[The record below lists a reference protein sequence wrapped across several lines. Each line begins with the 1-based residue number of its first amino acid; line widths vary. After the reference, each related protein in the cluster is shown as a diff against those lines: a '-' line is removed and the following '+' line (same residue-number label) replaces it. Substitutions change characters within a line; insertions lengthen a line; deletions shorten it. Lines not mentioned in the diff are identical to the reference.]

1 MSAPPF
7 VQNIRTRRQLV
18 TVGAVDGA
26 SVHLRVQMPDVWDV
40 VRIAAAPTASV
51 GDVKR
56 SAVEVLAPGSDP
68 ERYVTKLRG
77 IEVLD
82 EGQSVR
88 DAGALDGSI
97 FLVTHRRRRPVR

>member
-7 VQNIRTRRQLV
+7 VFNIRSRRQIV
-18 TVGAVDGA
+18 TVGAPDGA
-26 SVHLRVQMPDVWDV
+26 ALALRVEMPDVWDV
-40 VRIAAAPTASV
+40 VRVAAAPTATVSE
-51 GDVKR
+51 VKR
-56 SAVEVLAPGSDP
+56 AAVEALAPGSDP
-68 ERYVTKLRG
+68 ERFVVKLRG

-88 DAGALDGSI
+88 DAGAIEGSI